1 MADFKTVLLNKAA
14 LVEALSSLKVGDAL
28 LAKENIDHALKVEA
42 LKLPSD
48 DLLKMMAEQGLSV
61 NDFAPSEATS
71 TPRKPRNNKLENQS
85 FVVTDDQ
92 VIWVKG
98 RSVSSHREAGDTIY
112 KHDELPKKYKDTAAE
127 LVKAG

>member
-14 LVEALSSLKVGDAL
+14 LKEALSSLKVGDAIK
-28 LAKENIDHALKVEA
+28 AHENLTECMSA

-48 DLLKMMAEQGLSV
+48 DLLKMMSEQGLSIE
-61 NDFAPSEATS
+61 DFAPSQATAA
-71 TPRKPRNNKLENQS
+71 PRKPRNNKLENQS
-85 FVVTDDQ
+85 FVISDDQ

-98 RSVSSHREAGDTIY
+98 RSVSSHRESGDTIY
-112 KHDELPKKYKDTAAE
+112 KYDELPKKYKDSAAE